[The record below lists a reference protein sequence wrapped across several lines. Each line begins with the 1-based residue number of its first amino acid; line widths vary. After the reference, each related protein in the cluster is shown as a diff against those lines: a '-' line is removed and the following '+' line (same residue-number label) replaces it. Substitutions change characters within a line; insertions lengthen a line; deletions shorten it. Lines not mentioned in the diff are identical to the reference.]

1 MKSAPVS
8 QRERIVTID
17 VIRGFA
23 LIGIFLV
30 NMPTF
35 HSPVYLDIFPEYNG
49 VDYWLQ
55 ILLQMFVQTKFY
67 TIFSFLF
74 GLGFYIFMSRAEE
87 KGLKVNRL
95 FSRRL
100 FILLLFGV
108 VHTVFLWFGDIL
120 HTYALAGFLLLL
132 FYKRKPKTIL
142 IWAFSLVSVFYLL
155 NSSSYLVPAP
165 MFEEIMGQME
175 QENEGKMGEYVEM
188 YESGSYLEWVSYRIG
203 AEILPRL
210 SQEFFIIIEVLALFL
225 FGLYAGKVGIFQSY
239 TTHRKKIKGVWLTT
253 FILSIPLAGMVAAL
267 KMNVVDHGVY
277 QQISVQLFTGLSG
290 VTLCFFYITSII
302 LLMQKEIWQ
311 KLLRPLG
318 FMGQMALTNYLLQTL
333 ISVFIFLGL
342 NFYGKVSL
350 TEGTI
355 IAIVILIFQIIISRV
370 WMKHF
375 RFGPMEWLWRTWTYG
390 YRQPMKRTEKISGSP
405 NHTA

>member
-1 MKSAPVS
+1 MKTAPVS

-35 HSPVYLDIFPEYNG
+35 HSPVLFERNPDYSG
-49 VDYWLQ
+49 VDYWLD

-100 FILLLFGV
+100 SILLLFGT
-108 VHTVFLWFGDIL
+108 VHLVFLWFGDIL
-120 HTYALAGFLLLL
+120 HSYALAGFFLLL
-132 FYKRKPKTIL
+132 FYKRKAKTIL
-142 IWAFSLVSVFYLL
+142 IWAFSLLGVFYLL
-155 NSSSYLVPAP
+155 NCIQFAVPAP
-165 MFEEIMGQME
+165 MLEEMMQQME
-175 QENEGKMGEYVEM
+175 QKNAGKLDEYVDM
-188 YESGSYLEWVSYRIG
+188 YESGAYLEWVGYRVET
-203 AEILPRL
+203 EILPNL
-210 SQEFFIIIEVLALFL
+210 FQEIFIIMDVLAMFL
-225 FGLYAGKVGIFQSY
+225 FGLYAGKIGIFQSY
-239 TTHRKKIKGVWLTT
+239 TTHQTKIKRVWLTAL
-253 FILSIPLAGMVAAL
+253 ILSIPLAAMVAVL
-267 KMNVVDHGVY
+267 KMNVVDTGVY
-277 QQISVQLFTGLSG
+277 QQSTVYLFTGLSG
-290 VTLCFFYITSII
+290 VALCFFYITSLI
-302 LLMQKEIWQ
+302 LLMQKKTGQ

-350 TEGTI
+350 TEGTLLVL
-355 IAIVILIFQIIISRV
+355 VILICQMIFSKV

-390 YRQPMKRTEKISGSP
+390 YRQPMKRTEKISST
-405 NHTA
+405 NHHSV

>member
-23 LIGIFLV
+23 LFGIFLV
-30 NMPTF
+30 NMPLF
-35 HSPVYLDIFPEYNG
+35 HSPAYLDMYPDYSG
-49 VDYWLQ
+49 VDYWLD

-87 KGLKVNRL
+87 KGLKVKRL

-100 FILLLFGV
+100 FILLLFGT
-108 VHTVFLWFGDIL
+108 VHLVFFWYGDIL

-142 IWAFSLVSVFYLL
+142 IWAFSLLGVFYLL
-155 NSSSYLVPAP
+155 MSSSYAIPAP
-165 MFEEIMGQME
+165 MFEEVMQQME
-175 QENEGKMGEYVEM
+175 QKNEEKMDEYVAM
-188 YESGSYLEWVSYRIG
+188 YESAPYLEWVGYRIG
-203 AEILPRL
+203 AELLPRVG
-210 SQEFFIIIEVLALFL
+210 QEFIVIIEILAMFL

-239 TTHRKKIKGVWLTT
+239 TAHKKKIKGVWLTA

-267 KMNVVDHGVY
+267 KMNAVDHGVY
-277 QQISVQLFTGLSG
+277 QQMSVQFFTGLSG
-290 VTLCFFYITSII
+290 VTLCFFYITTIT
-302 LLMQKEIWQ
+302 LLMQKDTWQ

-318 FMGQMALTNYLLQTL
+318 YMGQMALTNYLMQTL

-350 TEGTI
+350 TEGTLI
-355 IAIVILIFQIIISRV
+355 VIVILILQIIISQV

-390 YRQPMKRTEKISGSP
+390 YRQPMKRTEKISSTT
-405 NHTA
+405 NHSV

>member
-8 QRERIVTID
+8 QHERIAAID

-35 HSPVYLDIFPEYNG
+35 HSPAFIEGNPNYSG

-74 GLGFYIFMSRAEE
+74 GLGFYIFMSRAEA

-100 FILLLFGV
+100 FILLLLGA
-108 VHTVFLWFGDIL
+108 VHLVFLWYGDIL
-120 HTYALAGFLLLL
+120 HTYALAGFILLL
-132 FYKRKPKTIL
+132 FYKRKPKTLL
-142 IWAFSLVSVFYLL
+142 IWAFSLVGVFYLL
-155 NSSSYLVPAP
+155 YSTPYTIPAP
-165 MFEEIMGQME
+165 MYEEIMQQAGQE
-175 QENEGKMGEYVEM
+175 TAGKLNEYVGM
-188 YESGSYLEWVSYRIG
+188 YESGSYLEWIGYRMG
-203 AEILPRL
+203 AEILPIL
-210 SQEFFIIIEVLALFL
+210 SQEIFIIMDVLAMFL
-225 FGLYAGKVGIFQSY
+225 FGLYAGKIGIFQSF
-239 TTHRKKIKGVWLTT
+239 TVHQKKIRGVWLTAM
-253 FILSIPLAGMVAAL
+253 ILSIPLAAMVAAL
-267 KMNVVDHGVY
+267 KMNIVDHGVY
-277 QQISVQLFTGLSG
+277 QQISVHLFTGLSG

-302 LLMQKEIWQ
+302 LLMQKETWRR
-311 KLLRPLG
+311 LLRPLG
-318 FMGQMALTNYLLQTL
+318 FMGQMALTNYLMQTV

-350 TEGTI
+350 IEGTLL
-355 IAIVILIFQIIISRV
+355 AIVILICQMVISQI

-390 YRQPMKRTEKISGSP
+390 YRQPMKRREKISSTT
-405 NHTA
+405 NHSV

>member
-35 HSPVYLDIFPEYNG
+35 HSPAYLEMDPDYSG
-49 VDYWLQ
+49 VDYWLH

-100 FILLLFGV
+100 LILLLFGV

-132 FYKRKPKTIL
+132 FYKRKPKTLL

-155 NSSSYLVPAP
+155 TSSSYLVPAP
-165 MFEEIMGQME
+165 MFEEIMQQMEQKNEGQME
-175 QENEGKMGEYVEM
+175 EYVEM
-188 YESGSYLEWVSYRIG
+188 YESGPYLEWVGYRIG
-203 AEILPRL
+203 VEILPRL

-225 FGLYAGKVGIFQSY
+225 FGLYAGKTGIFQSY
-239 TTHRKKIKGVWLTT
+239 TTHQKKIKGVWLTT
-253 FILSIPLAGMVAAL
+253 LILSIPLAGMVAAL
-267 KMNVVDHGVY
+267 KMNVIDHGVY
-277 QQISVQLFTGLSG
+277 QLISVQLFTGLSG
-290 VTLCFFYITSII
+290 VTLCFFYITSLI
-302 LLMQKEIWQ
+302 LLMQKETWQ
-311 KLLRPLG
+311 KLLRPLA
-318 FMGQMALTNYLLQTL
+318 FMGQMALTNYLMQTL

-350 TEGTI
+350 TEGTLI
-355 IAIVILIFQIIISRV
+355 VIVILIFQIIISKV

-390 YRQPMKRTEKISGSP
+390 YRQPMKRTEKISSSH
-405 NHTA
+405 NHTI